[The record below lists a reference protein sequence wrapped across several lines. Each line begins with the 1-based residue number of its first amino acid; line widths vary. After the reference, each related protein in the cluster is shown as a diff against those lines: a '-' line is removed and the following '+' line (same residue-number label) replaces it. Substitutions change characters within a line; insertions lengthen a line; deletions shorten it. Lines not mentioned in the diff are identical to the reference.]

1 PRLLIGIGRETEA
14 RKVTVR
20 WPSGRIAVAE
30 HLAADQSYLVV
41 EEAHTT
47 DQDARHVFRIIGGE
61 RRSVPADRSAR

>member
-1 PRLLIGIGRETEA
+1 
-14 RKVTVR
+14 
-20 WPSGRIAVAE
+20 
-30 HLAADQSYLVV
+30 VV